1 MRAATTVVTVRVL
14 AFARLRELL
23 GSASVASRYLPAQ
36 RSMPCGRSW
45 PARCPRC
52 TICAHRRAS
61 LATACSPTAAQ
72 LSRTATRSRCCR
84 RSAAVESVIGLSAAP
99 LDADALVRAVK
110 TDAHGAVVTFL
121 GTTRETSPGDPRP
134 VAALEYEAYEAMAVP
149 EMEAIARE
157 AHERFGASEIA
168 LVHRTGSVAL
178 GEPSVA
184 VVVAAPHRG
193 AAFDACRYAID
204 ALKSRVA
211 VWKREVYRDGG
222 TAWVANTG
230 GATP

>member
-1 MRAATTVVTVRVL
+1 M
-14 AFARLRELL
+14 
-23 GSASVASRYLPAQ
+23 
-36 RSMPCGRSW
+36 
-45 PARCPRC
+45 
-52 TICAHRRAS
+52 
-61 LATACSPTAAQ
+61 
-72 LSRTATRSRCCR
+72 
-84 RSAAVESVIGLSAAP
+84 IGLSADP
-99 LDADALVRAVK
+99 IDAGALERAVK

-134 VAALEYEAYEAMAVP
+134 VAALEYEAYESLAVA
-149 EMEAIARE
+149 EMERIADETR
-157 AHERFGASEIA
+157 ERFGPLGIA
-168 LVHRTGSVAL
+168 MVHRTGRVAL

-222 TAWVANTG
+222 AAWIANT
-230 GATP
+230 TS